1 MNGKMY
7 VGLVL
12 GSVVATRKSEELVG
26 KKLLIVQQVNPKDGN
41 LGAFEVAVDSVG
53 AGTGEHVLVTKGQP
67 AMYVFGTTPSCID
80 SAIVGIVDSMEVS

>member
-1 MNGKMY
+1 MY

-53 AGTGEHVLVTKGQP
+53 AGTGEHVLVTKGEP
-67 AMYVFGTTPSCID
+67 AMYVFGMTPSCID